1 MFEFL
6 PCRVRALTAVVAL
19 GGLAGCTATT
29 DMVGTDDAKPSAS
42 SYEGTRLLPLTPMA
56 FYQNPFHDLL
66 ENPYNSTATAEGVND
81 HVASVFGQLFGDD
94 PEHSGIYVE
103 DGDTAYISDVY
114 HGDVRTEGVGLG
126 MMITVQLDEQDKFD
140 KLWRYAKTVQR
151 LSTGTNEG
159 YFQSHCDNNAG
170 VPMLCVDPYGAEQFA
185 MSLIFAHGRW
195 GSDGAIDYEAD
206 ALEVLDVMR
215 HKQEQNGGVSEDG
228 VTNMFDTET
237 RLPFDVPD
245 VEMAGQTRPSIV
257 MPAYYDLWAQATG
270 DAFWS
275 DAAEAGRAFFDKA
288 AHEKTGFMP
297 LRAYFD
303 GTPVYGAD
311 SFTPEGYRVL
321 LNLVLDKIWIPRS
334 TSAVQ
339 ICERVLKTFSD
350 LRKQGKPYVGAY
362 SLDGNLTSMTPEE
375 SLVPLNGAAA
385 LIVSN
390 GDRKDYIEAVWDMKT
405 PDDKNRYYTGIMEL
419 FAVLVL
425 SGRMQV
431 Y

>member
-1 MFEFL
+1 MFEL
-6 PCRVRALTAVVAL
+6 PRCRLLPLAALAAVGAL
-19 GGLAGCTATT
+19 SGCTATT
-29 DMVGTDDAKPSAS
+29 DTLGTDDVKTNAS
-42 SYEGTRLLPLTPMA
+42 SYEGKRLLPLTPPA

-66 ENPYNSTATAEGVND
+66 GNPYDSTPSAEGVND
-81 HVASVFGQLFGDD
+81 HVDAVFGQLFGDD
-94 PEHSGIYVE
+94 PDHTGIYVE
-103 DGDTAYISDVY
+103 DGDTAYISDIY

-151 LSTGTNEG
+151 LSTGTNAG

-170 VPMLCVDPYGAEQFA
+170 VPMVCVDPYGAEQFA

-195 GSDGAIDYEAD
+195 GSDGAIDYESD
-206 ALEVLDVMR
+206 ALEVLNVMR
-215 HKQEQNGGVSEDG
+215 HKQEQNGGVSDDG
-228 VTNMFDTET
+228 VTNIFDTET

-245 VEMAGQTRPSIV
+245 VEVAGQTRPSIV
-257 MPAYYDLWAQATG
+257 MPAYYALWAQATG

-275 DAAEAGRAFFDKA
+275 DAAEAAREFFDKA

-303 GTPVYGAD
+303 GTPVSGAD

-321 LNLVLDKIWIPRS
+321 LNLVLDEIWLPGS
-334 TSAVQ
+334 TNGVQ
-339 ICERVLKTFSD
+339 ICEHVLQTFSD
-350 LRKQGKPYVGAY
+350 LRNKGKSYVGGY
-362 SLDGNLTSMTPEE
+362 ELDGTPNSMTPEE
-375 SLVPLNGAAA
+375 SLVPLNGATA
-385 LIVSN
+385 LIVTN
-390 GDRKDYIEAVWDMKT
+390 GDRKDYIQAVWDMDT
-405 PDDKNRYYTGIMEL
+405 PDDKNRYYTGILEL
-419 FAVLVL
+419 FAILVL